1 VEMLLVH
8 SEEFP
13 SVFGA
18 GFFFFFFFPVF
29 SLLQLCDIQNLPNFF
44 KEEESVE
51 FTLKIHI
58 YPKISQ
64 IFHLKISTWT
74 LQHDMACP
82 MMGKYKD
89 HLHPTNANTPFH

>member
-1 VEMLLVH
+1 L
-8 SEEFP
+8 
-13 SVFGA
+13 
-18 GFFFFFFFPVF
+18 
-29 SLLQLCDIQNLPNFF
+29 
-44 KEEESVE
+44 VE

-64 IFHLKISTWT
+64 IFDLKISTWT